1 MGNRLKDS
9 HESER
14 KEGKRRKSVNCSS
27 HHVFRGACSHVRRL
41 GNRRLVSSVGWALG
55 FAAPSLGSIP
65 FHSSQLSVASVLHLQ
80 IVRCSIVLG

>member
-9 HESER
+9 HESAR
-14 KEGKRRKSVNCSS
+14 KEEKRGKSVNCSS

-41 GNRRLVSSVGWALG
+41 GNRQLVSSVGWALG

-65 FHSSQLSVASVLHLQ
+65 GQTHHNSVLPLFY
-80 IVRCSIVLG
+80 IYK

>member
-9 HESER
+9 HESAR
-14 KEGKRRKSVNCSS
+14 KEGKRGKSVNCSS

-65 FHSSQLSVASVLHLQ
+65 CQTHHNSVLPLFY
-80 IVRCSIVLG
+80 IYK